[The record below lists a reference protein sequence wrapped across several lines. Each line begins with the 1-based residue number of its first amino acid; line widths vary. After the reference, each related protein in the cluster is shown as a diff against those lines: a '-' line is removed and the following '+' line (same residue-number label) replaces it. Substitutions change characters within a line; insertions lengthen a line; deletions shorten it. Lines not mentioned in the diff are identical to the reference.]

1 MEDLSIKFANV
12 LDKVETLMVKYARTR
27 EEVAQLKEENLEL
40 MRHKEERDQRIRELD
55 DKIAVLRTV
64 REIGQDGEDRTVI
77 RQKVNEYI
85 KEIDRCIA
93 LLSS

>member
-1 MEDLSIKFANV
+1 MEDLSKNLANL

-27 EEVAQLKEENLEL
+27 EELHRVKLQNEELT
-40 MRHKEERDQRIRELD
+40 RHKEERDEHIRELD

-64 REIGQDGEDRTVI
+64 REIGQDEEDRNAI

-85 KEIDRCIA
+85 REIDRCIS